1 MKICR
6 VGHDFG
12 SLVVIFPR
20 DNSLHL
26 SIPPSAT
33 IPGLL
38 FAVLVKMDTIETVE
52 NWHSLLTVEEFAEL
66 TSISPKTL
74 YRYIKLRKL
83 PAIRIG
89 GCIRLNPKT
98 TAEWLRSRQF

>member
-1 MKICR
+1 
-6 VGHDFG
+6 
-12 SLVVIFPR
+12 
-20 DNSLHL
+20 
-26 SIPPSAT
+26 
-33 IPGLL
+33 
-38 FAVLVKMDTIETVE
+38 MDIIDTVE
-52 NWHSLLTVEEFAEL
+52 NWGRLLLVEELAGL

-98 TAEWLRSRQF
+98 TADWLRSRQR